1 MAPMSLPPRFR
12 FHPTDEELVAY
23 YLDRKINGRT
33 IELEIIPESLKYAR
47 SHEWAKV
54 DEGKLATV
62 GIADHAQEH
71 LGDIIY
77 VKLPDTGV
85 AVTQASSLGSS
96 PVSGNKIEVNEELLS
111 SPGLVNES
119 PYEKGWIMKVEMSS
133 RDELDDLMDPDEYY
147 EYVKQKIPNISE
159 AEIS

>member
-1 MAPMSLPPRFR
+1 MCACSVM
-12 FHPTDEELVAY
+12 
-23 YLDRKINGRT
+23 
-33 IELEIIPESLKYAR
+33 ESLKYAR

-62 GIADHAQEH
+62 GIADHAQEL

-85 AVTQASSLGSS
+85 AVTQASSLGSVESVKASTDIKS

-111 SPGLVNES
+111 SPGLVS
-119 PYEKGWIMKVEMSS
+119 
-133 RDELDDLMDPDEYY
+133 
-147 EYVKQKIPNISE
+147 
-159 AEIS
+159 